1 MKNSNNINRGIGF
14 CELLTITFMILKL
27 CGVITWSWFWVLS
40 PVLIPTIL
48 AVIAFFIAFIIL
60 FVRKYLIY

>member
-1 MKNSNNINRGIGF
+1 MKNNNNVNRGIGF

-40 PVLIPTIL
+40 LVLIPTIL
-48 AVIAFFIAFIIL
+48 SVIAFFVAFVIL